1 MLPQA
6 LVGWTMQFS
15 PLWLAGVLAIRFALP
30 ASAQSAPEQLCGR
43 DILTTGDAW
52 ENVQVE
58 RYEFERILSS
68 GSLVRW
74 PQRMAALVSHLRFME
89 RRAQLPQ
96 AERDRIA
103 IGVQLVAGRILPSN
117 ECALN
122 GDAAGL
128 RAELAQI
135 EAGTA
140 LVGQQFPAAQL
151 KPLIPLTHLL
161 APIPPQL
168 HATLV
173 KAPAAVA
180 GGEPLNVTFTLA
192 KDGDGSGLGA
202 AQIAGCHAF
211 LVAPDG
217 GDFHHV
223 IAQASGQPGEFTA
236 AFKPRQGGSHRLW
249 IAATLEQTGREEILG
264 MDLEPAAA
272 AMPGTMNEML
282 VVTRAGFKAELR
294 FVGGQPRAGE
304 IAVARLVLTPLD
316 AQPMKPLEPVFG
328 SFAYLIAFSNAAKEA
343 IPIRP
348 TGPAAQP
355 ELPGSVEI
363 DFRFR
368 PVAAGTCHLFS
379 EVRMSATDETLAFTF
394 QVRPAR

>member
-1 MLPQA
+1 MRLSLP
-6 LVGWTMQFS
+6 
-15 PLWLAGVLAIRFALP
+15 WLASVFALRFAL
-30 ASAQSAPEQLCGR
+30 SVNAQTAPEQLCGR

-58 RYEFERILSS
+58 RYEFERILAS
-68 GSLVRW
+68 GSLVLW

-96 AERDRIA
+96 AQRDRIA
-103 IGVQLVAGRILPSN
+103 MGVQLVAGRTLPSN
-117 ECALN
+117 QLALS

-140 LVGQQFPAAQL
+140 LVGQQFPAEQL

-168 HATLV
+168 RATRV
-173 KAPAAVA
+173 KAPAVVA
-180 GGEPLNVTFTLA
+180 DKPLSVTFTLA
-192 KDGDGSGLGA
+192 KDGGGI
-202 AQIAGCHAF
+202 AQISTCHAL
-211 LVAPDG
+211 LVAVDG
-217 GDFHHV
+217 GDFQHV
-223 IAQASGQPGEFTA
+223 TAQATDQPGEFTV
-236 AFKPRQGGSHRLW
+236 AFTPRQGGPHRLW
-249 IAATLEQTGREEILG
+249 VAATLEQTGREELLSL
-264 MDLEPAAA
+264 DLAPAATTPPSSA
-272 AMPGTMNEML
+272 NETL

-294 FVGGQPRAGE
+294 FVGGTPRVGE
-304 IAVARLVLTPLD
+304 IAVARLILTRPD
-316 AQPMKPLEPVFG
+316 GQPMTPLEPIFG

-348 TGPAAQP
+348 TGPAARP
-355 ELPGSVEI
+355 EVPGSVEI

-368 PVAAGTCHLFS
+368 PVTAGTCHLFA
-379 EVRMSATDETLAFTF
+379 EVRMNGTDETLDFNF
-394 QVRPAR
+394 PVRSAR